1 MKKKLKIDDRPFG
14 KLRAGSTAGGR
25 QQASCAHLHGQVG
38 DKTDDGKRKDKEGD
52 LKKKYNELEHKYQRA
67 LADYQN
73 LLKQTA
79 RERQEFVKFANEEL
93 LYKILPVYDNLK
105 LALKHANKMP
115 NNESIKDGVAHVI
128 KQFKNELESMG
139 VEEIKT
145 VDKKFDHNTMEA
157 ISGKGDK
164 VKKEVKPGYK
174 LNGKVIIPA
183 KVILE

>member
-1 MKKKLKIDDRPFG
+1 MSKNKKPD
-14 KLRAGSTAGGR
+14 SR
-25 QQASCAHLHGQVG
+25 QQTADSSNNKKNKDRSNEFRKKWIERESC
-38 DKTDDGKRKDKEGD
+38 DK
-52 LKKKYNELEHKYQRA
+52 LEHKYQRA

-79 RERQEFVKFANEEL
+79 RERQEFVKFANEQL

-105 LALKHANKMP
+105 MSLGHTDEKAEKNGWL
-115 NNESIKDGVAHVI
+115 EGIKHVI
-128 KQFKNELESMG
+128 KQFKDVLQDMG

-157 ISGKGDK
+157 ISGNGDR

-174 LNGKVIIPA
+174 LNGKVIVPA